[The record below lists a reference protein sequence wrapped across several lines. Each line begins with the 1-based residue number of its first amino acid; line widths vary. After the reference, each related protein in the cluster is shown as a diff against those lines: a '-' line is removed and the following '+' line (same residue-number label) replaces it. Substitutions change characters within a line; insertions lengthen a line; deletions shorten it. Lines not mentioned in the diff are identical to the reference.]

1 MLSNLW
7 RLEQLGRVVVDIS
20 VDLKEA
26 VEGAHAAQYATLRAG
41 MDADVVQAG
50 GKVLKVGKF
59 NLGHVFMLALKIGEK
74 LVKVV
79 KISIESVR

>member
-1 MLSNLW
+1 
-7 RLEQLGRVVVDIS
+7 
-20 VDLKEA
+20 
-26 VEGAHAAQYATLRAG
+26 